1 MANRP
6 PRPERTAFG
15 FLGSATVQ
23 MQTIKDAL
31 RSVRADLSNAREAAV
46 EENRPTAQIVALQH
60 DLDALEELVGDQL
73 NDFIQKLAEVEAG
86 SRG

>member
-1 MANRP
+1 MSSRP
-6 PRPERTAFG
+6 PGPERSAFDH
-15 FLGSATVQ
+15 LGSATVQ

-31 RSVRADLSNAREAAV
+31 NYVRRDLSNAREAAV
-46 EENRPTAQIVALQH
+46 KEHGPTTQIVALQH
-60 DLDALEELVGDQL
+60 DLDALQELVRDHL

>member
-1 MANRP
+1 MSSRP
-6 PRPERTAFG
+6 QRSERIAFG
-15 FLGSATVQ
+15 YLGSATVQ
-23 MQTIKDAL
+23 MPVIKDAL

-46 EENRPTAQIVALQH
+46 EEHRPTAQIVSLQR

-73 NDFIQKLAEVEAG
+73 NDFIQKLAEVETG